1 MTLGSHQQTV
11 GKSQNHITPLWLI
24 DAVGGAQS
32 FDLDPA
38 GADPRPW
45 DCAKVTWT
53 ADGLERDWP
62 RQLSVYLNPPFNQ
75 YEVGDWIAKAAAH
88 GNAMVLLHAR
98 TEAAWFNPIWEGAS
112 GILFLS
118 NRIKF
123 CKPDGSEQPF
133 NSGAPAI
140 LVAFGAEAFDRLQHC
155 GIAGTLVP
163 RCWLIQAA
171 GPPLYSPPRPPLTMV
186 GSVP

>member
-1 MTLGSHQQTV
+1 MTLGSHQQTI
-11 GKSQNHITPLWLI
+11 GKSQNHITPLVEIINPL
-24 DAVGGAQS
+24 GGAQS

-53 ADGLERDWP
+53 SRGLERDWFGF
-62 RQLSVYLNPPFNQ
+62 VWLNPPFDVR
-75 YEVGDWIAKAAAH
+75 EVGEWIAKLAAH
-88 GNAMVLLHAR
+88 GNGIALLHAR
-98 TEAAWFNPIWEGAS
+98 TEAGWFEPIWERAS

-140 LVAFGAEAFDRLQHC
+140 LVAFGPEALARLRRC
-155 GIAGTLVP
+155 GIPGRLVTVWEDVP
-163 RCWLIQAA
+163 ARAQLA
-171 GPPLYSPPRPPLTMV
+171 LV
-186 GSVP
+186 GGVS